1 MALVAVNIP
10 RMTANSVR
18 SGLALLHGDLTRE
31 IIGAF
36 FETYNELGYGFA
48 EAVYQRAL
56 PIVLAARGLHA
67 EVERRVAVQFRGATI
82 GEYRPDLIVENR
94 VIVECKVAAKILP
107 AHETQLLNYL
117 KATGISIGL
126 IFNFGSQP
134 AFRRMLFT
142 PRHESGDVI
151 RA

>member
-1 MALVAVNIP
+1 MSEN
-10 RMTANSVR
+10 TVR
-18 SGLALLHGDLTRE
+18 SGLALLHGDLTRV

-36 FETYNELGYGFA
+36 FEVYNELGYGFA
-48 EAVYQRAL
+48 EGVYQRAL
-56 PIVLAARGLHA
+56 PIVLSEHGLHA
-67 EVERRVAVQFRGATI
+67 ELERRVTVEFRGATI

-94 VIVECKVAAKILP
+94 VIVECKGAAKVLP

-134 AFRRMLFT
+134 TFRRMLFT
-142 PRHESGDVI
+142 PRGDSGAVI

>member
-1 MALVAVNIP
+1 MSQN
-10 RMTANSVR
+10 TVR
-18 SGLALLHGDLTRE
+18 AGLELLHGDLTRV

-36 FETYNELGYGFA
+36 FEVYNELGYGFA
-48 EAVYQRAL
+48 ETVYQHAL
-56 PIVLAARGLHA
+56 PIVLRERGLHT
-67 EVERRVAVQFRGATI
+67 ELERRVTVEFRGSTI
-82 GEYRPDLIVENR
+82 GEYRPDLIVENK

-117 KATGISIGL
+117 KATGINIGL

-134 AFRRMLFT
+134 TFRRMLFT
-142 PRHESGDVI
+142 PRNASHDLI